1 MKRGQDEDVMLSS
14 IVADNESLLKSKM
27 EEKNITLIKEIHDEK
42 AIKGSH
48 LLLNELVYNLMENA
62 IRYNKANGWIRIGI
76 STADKALKFSIEDS
90 GIGIPEEDQTRVFER
105 FYRVDKARSRETG
118 GTGLG
123 LSIVRHAALY
133 HNAKLTLKSK
143 LGSGTLIE
151 LSFPLL

>member
-1 MKRGQDEDVMLSS
+1 
-14 IVADNESLLKSKM
+14 
-27 EEKNITLIKEIHDEK
+27 
-42 AIKGSH
+42 
-48 LLLNELVYNLMENA
+48 MENA